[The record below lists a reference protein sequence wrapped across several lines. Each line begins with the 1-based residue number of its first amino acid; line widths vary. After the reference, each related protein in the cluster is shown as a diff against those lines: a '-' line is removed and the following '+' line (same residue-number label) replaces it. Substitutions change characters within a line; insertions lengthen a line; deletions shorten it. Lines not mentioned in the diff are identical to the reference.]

1 MQMYWNKAFT
11 SRMLFNASKAFVRQL
26 DRREDYQ
33 LLEPVYGLALIDD
46 TIDNHHTHF
55 YHHYKIVNLEHT
67 NEVIRGM
74 EFVLIELPLFKPETW
89 TEKRVAVLWLR
100 FLKELN
106 EKTKT
111 VAPELLANEHTRSAL
126 RICEEG
132 AYSPAERE
140 AYENYWVAA
149 WSRTAELH
157 AGREEGRKEGLAEG
171 FEKGIEKGIE
181 KGEKQSALRIAERL
195 NKKGFSPAEIAET
208 TGLSLTEI
216 ETLGNKRTKKRGAPR
231 GN

>member
-26 DRREDYQ
+26 DGREDYQ

-67 NEVIRGM
+67 NEVIHGM

-89 TEKRVAVLWLR
+89 MEKRVAVLWLR

-106 EKTKT
+106 EKTQT
-111 VAPELLANEHTRSAL
+111 VAAELLANEDVHRAIDLCREGAFNDAEMYAYDRYWDVIRREISMAKVNL
-126 RICEEG
+126 EEG
-132 AYSPAERE
+132 I
-140 AYENYWVAA
+140 
-149 WSRTAELH
+149 
-157 AGREEGRKEGLAEG
+157 
-171 FEKGIEKGIE
+171 EKGIEKGIE
-181 KGEKQSALRIAERL
+181 QGRADLIRQMLANGMA
-195 NKKGFSPAEIAET
+195 PADAAKF
-208 TGLSLTEI
+208 TGLPLAEI
-216 ETLGNKRTKKRGAPR
+216 ETI
-231 GN
+231 